1 MYYNYNHYPYPPYNN
16 TTPKYVSGKLL
27 FITYPYPYY
36 PSVIH
41 QSIICHYQHLASELT
56 PNNRRHPHG
65 TIHETQEDSEAAER
79 SSKTDKVLKPL
90 MERATSKYLSKR

>member
-16 TTPKYVSGKLL
+16 TTPKNMYQENYS
-27 FITYPYPYY
+27 YNPYPYFINPPINNMPY
-36 PSVIH
+36 
-41 QSIICHYQHLASELT
+41 YQHLASELT

-79 SSKTDKVLKPL
+79 SSNN
-90 MERATSKYLSKR
+90 R